1 MTLPQEIFGVSYE
14 PLDTDSSDQA
24 ALVVAQAFAGYEPM
38 AVAQKISV
46 HEFAAHLRSLGPVLA
61 EEGLTVIARDRQAG
75 EIIGALVTRDFAP
88 TIASEGGEGT
98 GAIDALLNALSQ
110 PYIQTRTIRAGAYLL
125 LNLLAVSDRHKG
137 RSVAYNMVRL
147 CLENGMKKGYTNAVT
162 EATGLISQ
170 HIFRKC
176 GFVERHEI
184 VYKDFTYEGENSFES
199 IEGHPSAILMDKA
212 LVN

>member
-1 MTLPQEIFGVSYE
+1 MTLPQEILGVSYE
-14 PLDTDSSDQA
+14 LLDTDSSDQA

-46 HEFAAHLRSLGPVLA
+46 HEFVAYLKSLGPVLA
-61 EEGLTVIARDRQAG
+61 EEGLTVIAQDRQAG
-75 EIIGALVTRDFAP
+75 EIIGVLVTRDFAQ

-98 GAIDALLNALSQ
+98 GPISALLNALRQ
-110 PYIQTRTIRAGAYLL
+110 PYVQTRMIGAGAYLL

-147 CLENGMKKGYTNAVT
+147 CLENGIRKGYTNAVT
-162 EATGLISQ
+162 EATGIISQ

-184 VYKDFTYEGENSFES
+184 VYKDFTYEGGKPFES
-199 IEGHPSAILMDKA
+199 IERHPSAILMDKA
-212 LVN
+212 LID